1 MEFDERVHYDL
12 AYIERQ
18 SLWLD
23 LQILLRTVGAVFTG
37 RGTH

>member
-1 MEFDERVHYDL
+1 VADRVAYDV

-23 LQILLRTVGAVFTG
+23 LLIMAKTVPTMLGDRSAV
-37 RGTH
+37 R